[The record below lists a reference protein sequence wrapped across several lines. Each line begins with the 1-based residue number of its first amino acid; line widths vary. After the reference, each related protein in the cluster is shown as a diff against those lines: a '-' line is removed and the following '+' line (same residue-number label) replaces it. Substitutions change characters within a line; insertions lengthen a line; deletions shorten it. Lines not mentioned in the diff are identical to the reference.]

1 MPIQVITQNL
11 DPKGETI
18 PEKITFKLKGLG
30 IKGFRVK
37 EAIHGPIIT
46 GYPLALS
53 SSTPISKI
61 TSKDED
67 IALALGVES
76 IDIRRVK
83 GELVIFVPN
92 ENRKIVDFKD
102 ALFWYLKDETVDKMT
117 IPILLGMDFQ
127 GNNAAIDLALQ
138 PHILIAGSTGSG
150 KSIFE
155 SSIISALVMK
165 MSPDELDL
173 YIVDPKRVDLTLF
186 DSLPH
191 VKRLVKDAIE
201 WEDLINY
208 LYQEVQNRNK
218 FLESANCRNIQE
230 YNGKVGNYTKGKMK
244 FKVLI
249 IDELADL
256 IEKAK
261 FEGINVI
268 NGLKRLIQVCR
279 AAGVYVIA
287 CTQRTTIDVISG
299 TVKAN
304 FPTRIALRLPTKTD
318 SRTILDENGA
328 ENLLGNGDMLLKSA
342 NSDGLVR
349 YHSPFVNI
357 KDIETI
363 LSQQETI
370 KEALGVM

>member
-1 MPIQVITQNL
+1 MPIQITAQDL

-18 PEKITFKLKGLG
+18 PEKIIFKLKGLG
-30 IKGFRVK
+30 IKGFSIK
-37 EAIHGPIIT
+37 EPLIGPLVT
-46 GYPLALS
+46 GFPLKLA

-92 ENRKIVDFKD
+92 EDRKIVDFKD
-102 ALFWYLKDETVDKMT
+102 ALFWYLKDEAVDKMT
-117 IPILLGMDFQ
+117 VPILLGMDFQ

-155 SSIISALVMK
+155 SSIISALAMK
-165 MSPDELDL
+165 MSPEKLDL

-186 DSLPH
+186 YSLPH
-191 VKRLVKDAIE
+191 VRKLAKDAVE
-201 WEDLINY
+201 WKDLIDY
-208 LYQEVQNRNK
+208 LYEEANNRQK
-218 FLESANCRNIQE
+218 HLERSGSRNILE
-230 YNGKVGNYTKGKMK
+230 YNSKNEKKMK

-256 IEKAK
+256 IQKGKLEN
-261 FEGINVI
+261 INVI
-268 NGLKRLIQVCR
+268 AGLQRLIQICR
-279 AAGVYVIA
+279 AAGIYIIA
-287 CTQRTTIDVISG
+287 CTQRTTVDVISG

-304 FPTRIALRLPTKTD
+304 FPTRIALSLPTKTD

-328 ENLLGNGDMLLKSA
+328 ETLLGKGDMLVRSSDSDELK
-342 NSDGLVR
+342 R
-349 YHSPFVNI
+349 YHAPFVNI
-357 KDIETI
+357 SNIETI

>member
-1 MPIQVITQNL
+1 MPIQITAQDL

-18 PEKITFKLKGLG
+18 PEKIIFKLKGLG
-30 IKGFRVK
+30 IKGFSIK
-37 EAIHGPIIT
+37 EPLIGPLVT
-46 GYPLALS
+46 GFPLKLA

-155 SSIISALVMK
+155 SSIISALAMK
-165 MSPDELDL
+165 MPPEKLDL

-201 WEDLINY
+201 WKDLIDY
-208 LYQEVQNRNK
+208 LYEEVQNRNK
-218 FLESANCRNIQE
+218 FLEKHNLRNIIE
-230 YNGKVGNYTKGKMK
+230 YNAKFPQKLMK

-261 FEGINVI
+261 FEDINVI

-287 CTQRTTIDVISG
+287 CTQRTTVDVISG

-342 NSDGLVR
+342 NSDGLAR

-363 LSQQETI
+363 LLQQEII